1 MVLRLKAV
9 GRAAAMPWP
18 LLHTHGADVLPAAF
32 WEDCR
37 ISYKGQLPALH
48 GDEPPPPGPKPELPH
63 PPGYAMI
70 QQMKAQGEAI
80 KASAAT
86 SMWC

>member
-37 ISYKGQLPALH
+37 ISYKGQLPALPYECARAGPQKPQLP
-48 GDEPPPPGPKPELPH
+48 GDLCVKP
-63 PPGYAMI
+63 
-70 QQMKAQGEAI
+70 Q
-80 KASAAT
+80 ASGKG
-86 SMWC
+86 SCP